1 MKRMTYVMFST
12 LFALAVLP
20 ATVRA
25 EKAPLT
31 ETADA
36 VFDGGLENYPGRTYE
51 MPTGEGVPDGNNL
64 FIHGQ
69 KAVATTEQAFA
80 TIPTGELAADA
91 DCEIDLVDGR
101 FGSRN
106 SEAIQLFTG
115 GPSCQAVVKVVL
127 DPAKTEYTRARF
139 ELQYGDAIEGFTLN
153 IGDSV
158 SNNGYGGDGADQTR
172 DSEVQIVG
180 ADLSVYGDDTAP
192 TGDSKVLGR
201 SPGLAVPG
209 AVVVLEVSNNT
220 VSWHNDKGVDGA
232 VKSEHV
238 FSLAGQK
245 DTEGQPNYDIYAGFN
260 QVVAGGRVG
269 KGLKRVKIKLFH

>member
-1 MKRMTYVMFST
+1 MKRMKSALFSS
-12 LFALAVLP
+12 LVVLAVLP

-31 ETADA
+31 ETADP
-36 VFDGGLENYPGRTYE
+36 VLERSLDDYPGRTYE
-51 MPTGEGVPDGNNL
+51 MPTGEGVPEENAL

-69 KAVATTEQAFA
+69 RVVGTTEKVFA
-80 TIPTGELAADA
+80 IIPAEELAADA

-106 SEAIQLFTG
+106 SEAIQLFTA
-115 GPSCQAVVKVVL
+115 GPSCQAVVKIVL
-127 DPAKTEYTRARF
+127 DPAKTVYTRARF
-139 ELQYGDAIEGFTLN
+139 ELQYGDEIEGFTLN

-180 ADLSVYGDDTAP
+180 ADLAVYGDDTAP
-192 TGDSKVLGR
+192 TGDSKVLGS

-209 AVVVLEVSNNT
+209 AVVVLEVSNNR

-238 FSLAGQK
+238 FSLAGQE

-260 QVVAGGRVG
+260 RVVASGRVG